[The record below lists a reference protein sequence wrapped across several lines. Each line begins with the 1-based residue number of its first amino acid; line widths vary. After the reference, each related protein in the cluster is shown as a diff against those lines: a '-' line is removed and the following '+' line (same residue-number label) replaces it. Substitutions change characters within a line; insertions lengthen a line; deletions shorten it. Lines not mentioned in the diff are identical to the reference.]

1 MKNSFI
7 KILVVSVFLLLF
19 VGCEDDF
26 LEKEPSEFL
35 TTEQLSDASAFNP
48 AILVGSVSGTY
59 SLTFDSGS
67 GGTERH
73 TDFGQKGYDIMIDML
88 CGDMALSQSVYGW
101 YRASITE
108 FQATQDFTSITNYQP
123 WRYYYRIIRAA
134 HIAIDGLGGEDII
147 PELEENKYIMGQAK
161 ALRAHS
167 YFYLAQLFQKEYNPS
182 ELILPLYR
190 SLQDQNGPKVSA
202 QEIYDLIESDLTDAI
217 SLLENFTR
225 ANKSQINQDVARTIY
240 AYVLASKGDYSN
252 ALIQAQS
259 VISAGNFTMMQGA
272 ELTGGFNELSTPGW
286 MWGVDLNADTGVGL
300 LSFWGQVDYFSYS
313 YAAVGDYKVM
323 DADLFSKIA
332 NNDLRKDQFL
342 DSPGS
347 PFHGLP
353 WFKFYDDAR
362 IPFGAG
368 TPVMND
374 ILFYRI
380 SEVYLLGAEM
390 AAKSGDEGTART
402 LLSILMST
410 RVPDVS
416 YINSL
421 SGSSLLDEIY
431 LQTRIELWGEGKSYL
446 AMKRNQATIVRGDN
460 HLSFVGDPIPYN
472 DERLTF
478 EIPQAE
484 ILNNPFISSQND

>member
-67 GGTERH
+67 GRTERH

-190 SLQDQNGPKVSA
+190 SLQDQNGPS
-202 QEIYDLIESDLTDAI
+202 IC
-217 SLLENFTR
+217 TR
-225 ANKSQINQDVARTIY
+225 N
-240 AYVLASKGDYSN
+240 L
-252 ALIQAQS
+252 
-259 VISAGNFTMMQGA
+259 
-272 ELTGGFNELSTPGW
+272 
-286 MWGVDLNADTGVGL
+286 
-300 LSFWGQVDYFSYS
+300 
-313 YAAVGDYKVM
+313 
-323 DADLFSKIA
+323 
-332 NNDLRKDQFL
+332 
-342 DSPGS
+342 
-347 PFHGLP
+347 
-353 WFKFYDDAR
+353 
-362 IPFGAG
+362 
-368 TPVMND
+368 
-374 ILFYRI
+374 
-380 SEVYLLGAEM
+380 
-390 AAKSGDEGTART
+390 
-402 LLSILMST
+402 
-410 RVPDVS
+410 
-416 YINSL
+416 
-421 SGSSLLDEIY
+421 
-431 LQTRIELWGEGKSYL
+431 
-446 AMKRNQATIVRGDN
+446 
-460 HLSFVGDPIPYN
+460 
-472 DERLTF
+472 
-478 EIPQAE
+478 
-484 ILNNPFISSQND
+484 